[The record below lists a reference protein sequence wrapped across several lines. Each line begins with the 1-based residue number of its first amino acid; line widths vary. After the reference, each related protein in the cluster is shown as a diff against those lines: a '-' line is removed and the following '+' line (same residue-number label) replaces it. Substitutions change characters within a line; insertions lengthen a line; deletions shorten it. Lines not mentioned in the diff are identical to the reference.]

1 MERRIRLRRTGDV
14 KRVYDEGKS
23 WAHPLL
29 VLIVRRNE
37 VGFSRV
43 GVTASRKVGGAVER
57 NRAKRLLREAA
68 RHLYP
73 QYEAKG
79 WDMML
84 VARQG
89 LAEAKG
95 QQVEN
100 ALISLLE
107 RADMWRDRPVPSM
120 REGAT

>member
-1 MERRIRLRRTGDV
+1 MERGIRLRRSSDV

-29 VLIVRRNE
+29 VVIVRPNDL
-37 VGFSRV
+37 GFSRV
-43 GVTASRKVGGAVER
+43 GVTASRKVGSAVKR

-73 QYEAKG
+73 EFENKG

-84 VARQG
+84 IARPKLVEVKEIEVEKA
-89 LAEAKG
+89 LA
-95 QQVEN
+95 
-100 ALISLLE
+100 SLLN
-107 RADMWRDRPVPSM
+107 RM
-120 REGAT
+120 GL

>member
-1 MERRIRLRRTGDV
+1 MERRIRLRRSSDV

-29 VLIVRRNE
+29 VLIVRPNDL
-37 VGFSRV
+37 GLSRV

-73 QYEAKG
+73 EFESKG
-79 WDMML
+79 WDVVL
-84 VARQG
+84 IARPK
-89 LAEAKG
+89 LIEAKEAE
-95 QQVEN
+95 VEK
-100 ALISLLE
+100 ALASLLN
-107 RADMWRDRPVPSM
+107 RA
-120 REGAT
+120 GL